1 MLKKNQII
9 IEKCIDYSY
18 LGLGVVK
25 HEGFCIFVRGMLIG
39 EVGEIIITAIKKDY
53 GYGRLVSLKEISV
66 ERRESPCPFYPKCGG
81 CQLLHMSYAEQVRF
95 KQKYIENLF
104 LTTLK
109 RKMIIEPIITIDD
122 QYKYRNKVE
131 IPIASSNDRIIG
143 GFYRHNSHDIIEID
157 KCLLQS
163 DLSNEIYQL
172 ILNLLNKYQLK
183 DIVKHILIKHAFTTD
198 QIMVVLIIN
207 QEYLPYKD
215 EIIHELS
222 KLKVIK
228 SIILNINKRNDNV
241 ILGNDENLI
250 YGDKQIVDVLM
261 GYQFA
266 ISSKSFYQVNSL
278 QTAKLYQAAYDMANM
293 SKEDVILDL
302 YCGIGTI
309 GIIASQYVKE
319 VIGIEIVKEAIID
332 AKYNAKLNDISNI
345 SFYQSDAKDSLCL
358 PTLEDKHF
366 NIIFVDPPRKGLD
379 KETIK
384 FIIDKRP
391 EKVIYISC
399 NPATLVRDLKEFEA
413 DYQIDKIQPVDM
425 FANTYHVETVVLI
438 TRVKE

>member
-53 GYGRLVSLKEISV
+53 GYGRLVSLKERSV

-81 CQLLHMSYAEQVRF
+81 CQLLHMSYVEQVRF

-122 QYKYRNKVE
+122 QYKYRNKVQ

-266 ISSKSFYQVNSL
+266 ISSKSFYQVNSI

-345 SFYQSDAKDSLCL
+345 SFYQSDAKDS
-358 PTLEDKHF
+358 
-366 NIIFVDPPRKGLD
+366 
-379 KETIK
+379 
-384 FIIDKRP
+384 
-391 EKVIYISC
+391 
-399 NPATLVRDLKEFEA
+399 
-413 DYQIDKIQPVDM
+413 
-425 FANTYHVETVVLI
+425 
-438 TRVKE
+438 